1 MEREHEGE
9 RKKMCLKKK
18 SKSRGKKKRNLK
30 NMSVRRLKERRK
42 SLKNKRMEQEKME
55 GGEILRRKEQ
65 KNMESTLG
73 EGLFQEEEDEKAAV
87 LRRM

>member
-1 MEREHEGE
+1 
-9 RKKMCLKKK
+9 
-18 SKSRGKKKRNLK
+18 
-30 NMSVRRLKERRK
+30 
-42 SLKNKRMEQEKME
+42 MEQEKME